1 MQILGA
7 SLRASLLF
15 SLAMPAIC
23 TAAYMQTSAEQSAVA
38 QAEEAPR
45 TLPVSPHACSPEDIE
60 YKPGS
65 FTSGGKAIR
74 VDQFQPKLPGR
85 YPVIIMVH
93 GSGGLLTHTGTAMPS
108 KENFGEMQIA
118 CAGYVSLLVHYF
130 DRTGILS
137 TGDLKLME
145 QQSPDW
151 LATLS
156 KAVDYVSSLP
166 KVDSR
171 HIGLLGESLGGYL
184 ALSLAMTD
192 ARIKAVSEYGGGMR
206 LREGDNPRNLPPV
219 LIQHGGNDSIV
230 PVSEAR
236 RLAQLLA
243 DSGVPFNIHIYEGLE
258 HYLNTKARAEAL
270 AHSIQFF
277 NQYLKQT

>member
-1 MQILGA
+1 
-7 SLRASLLF
+7 
-15 SLAMPAIC
+15 
-23 TAAYMQTSAEQSAVA
+23 
-38 QAEEAPR
+38 
-45 TLPVSPHACSPEDIE
+45 
-60 YKPGS
+60 
-65 FTSGGKAIR
+65 
-74 VDQFQPKLPGR
+74 
-85 YPVIIMVH
+85 
-93 GSGGLLTHTGTAMPS
+93 
-108 KENFGEMQIA
+108 
-118 CAGYVSLLVHYF
+118 
-130 DRTGILS
+130 
-137 TGDLKLME
+137 
-145 QQSPDW
+145 
-151 LATLS
+151 
-156 KAVDYVSSLP
+156 
-166 KVDSR
+166 
-171 HIGLLGESLGGYL
+171 
-184 ALSLAMTD
+184 MTD